1 LVVKGQLAGQVPMH
15 GKVTAKNSCVWEWR
29 LLGLKLL

>member
-15 GKVTAKNSCVWEWR
+15 GKVTAKNSCVWE
-29 LLGLKLL
+29 